1 VSFLL
6 GLIIGVVVTGVA
18 GYLGLMWLFKDMWR

>member
-6 GLIIGVVVTGVA
+6 GLIIGVVTGVA